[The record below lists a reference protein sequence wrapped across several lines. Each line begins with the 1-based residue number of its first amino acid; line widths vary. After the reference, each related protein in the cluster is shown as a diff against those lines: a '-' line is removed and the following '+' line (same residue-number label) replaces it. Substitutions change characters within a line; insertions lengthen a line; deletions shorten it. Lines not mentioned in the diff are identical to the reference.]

1 MKKFI
6 VFTSILLLSAC
17 SSIPDTLQAPE
28 NTRLVNYQDVVTKTA
43 NENSLARWGGV
54 IVNVKNN
61 ADGSVIEIVHYPLR
75 ASGRPNLRAES
86 IGRFKAFVDGFID
99 PLVFKQER
107 VVSVLG
113 TVGEPVSD
121 MIQEQPYIYPSIK
134 VSGYHLWED
143 IQDVDVQT
151 ISVMPFYRFG
161 YGFGFDSGFP
171 YFRSRH
177 YLNYLENRRIRI
189 RSNNKQSGQPSGVPT
204 KNMDGSTHSGNSSS
218 SSNNTRQVLPE
229 RNVPPPRP
237 SLDRPKQVSERERVR
252 NK

>member
-6 VFTSILLLSAC
+6 ALTSILLLSAC
-17 SSIPDTLQAPE
+17 SSIPDTLQVPE

-43 NENSLARWGGV
+43 NENAQARWGGV
-54 IVNVKNN
+54 IANVKNN

-113 TVGEPVSD
+113 TVGEPVND
-121 MIQEQPYIYPSIK
+121 LIQEQPYVYPSIK

-143 IQDVDVQT
+143 VQDVDVQT

-161 YGFGFDSGFP
+161 HGFGFDSGFP

-189 RSNNKQSGQPSGVPT
+189 RSNNNQSGQPSGVPT
-204 KNMDGSTHSGNSSS
+204 KNTSGSSHSDSSS
-218 SSNNTRQVLPE
+218 SSTNNTRQVLPE
-229 RNVPPPRP
+229 RTVPPPRP
-237 SLDRPKQVSERERVR
+237 RLDRPKQVAERDRVR

>member
-1 MKKFI
+1 MKKII
-6 VFTSILLLSAC
+6 VLTSILLLGAC
-17 SSIPDTLQAPE
+17 SSIPDTLQTPE
-28 NTRLVNYQDVVTKTA
+28 NTRLVNYQDVVTQ
-43 NENSLARWGGV
+43 NVSENAQARWGGV
-54 IVNVKNN
+54 IANVKNN

-121 MIQEQPYIYPSIK
+121 IIQEQPYVYPSIQ

-143 IQDVDVQT
+143 VQEVDVQT

-161 YGFGFDSGFP
+161 HGFGFDSGFP

-189 RSNNKQSGQPSGVPT
+189 RSNNNQSGQPSGVPT
-204 KNMDGSTHSGNSSS
+204 KNTTGSDGAQSTSSATS
-218 SSNNTRQVLPE
+218 HTRQVLPE
-229 RNVPPPRP
+229 RTVPPPRP
-237 SLDRPKQVSERERVR
+237 QLERPRQVAERDRVR